1 MFKGQKRTIYA
12 KAENLNMTD
21 SIWDRMAYHILE
33 NAYDRGVLEPG
44 NLVIEATRA
53 YAFRSKL

>member
-1 MFKGQKRTIYA
+1 
-12 KAENLNMTD
+12 MTD
-21 SIWDRMAYHILE
+21 SIKDRMAFHILE
-33 NAYDRGVLEPG
+33 NAYDRGVLKPG